1 MTNPYRALPSVD
13 ALLADDRVAAL
24 TSAHGRNTVAHLARE
39 VLDDQR
45 EEIER
50 SGNEA
55 TEETVDLLL
64 ARSQALEPSLV
75 RVINAT
81 GVIIHTNL
89 GRAPLSRSALDAIQR
104 ISQSYATLEFDV
116 TEGTRG
122 SRHVHLES
130 LLQNVTGAEAALVVN
145 NGASALLL
153 ALAALCGDGEV
164 PISRGQLVEIGG
176 GFRIPDVMRQSGAG
190 LVEVGTTN
198 RTYIADY
205 EAAITDE
212 TVGLLRVHLS
222 NFAQVGF
229 THSASIEELGALAND
244 RGLTLIDD
252 VGSGALLDTTQYGLG
267 GEPQVQESVAAG
279 ADVVLFSGDKLVGGP
294 QAGIL
299 IGKRDAIEAMRRHP
313 LARAVRIDKGS
324 IAALTATLKHYAIGD
339 AVKEIPVWRM
349 IAEPL
354 DQLSRRARRWVRI
367 CADTAEAVDSHS
379 TVGGG
384 TLPGEKLPTV
394 VCAVTP
400 LDGDAN
406 SLAAELRARPTPIIA
421 RISEGRVLLD
431 PRTVDP
437 REDGHVEQALAAICD
452 AARQPPRPLS
462 GNLSGNGSQFSGR

>member
-13 ALLADDRVAAL
+13 ALLADSRIAAL
-24 TSAHGRNTVAHLARE
+24 TSEHGRDTVANLARE

-45 EEIER
+45 DEIER
-50 SGNEA
+50 SGSEA

-64 ARSQALEPSLV
+64 ARSQSLEPSLV
-75 RVINAT
+75 RVVNAT

-89 GRAPLSRSALDAIQR
+89 GRAPLSRSAIDAIQR
-104 ISQSYATLEFDV
+104 VSQSYATLEFDV

-130 LLQNVTGAEAALVVN
+130 LLQNVTGAEDALVVN

-153 ALAALCGDGEV
+153 ALAALCSEGEV

-176 GFRIPDVMRQSGAG
+176 GFRIPDVMRQSGAQ

-212 TVGLLRVHLS
+212 TVGLLRVHSS

-229 THSASIEELGALAND
+229 THSASIEELGTLAND

-279 ADVVLFSGDKLVGGP
+279 ANVVLFSGDKLVGGP

-299 IGKRDAIEAMRRHP
+299 VGKRDAIEAMRRHP

-324 IAALTATLKHYAIGD
+324 IAALAATLKHYAIGD
-339 AVKEIPVWRM
+339 AVEQIPVWRM
-349 IAEPL
+349 IAEPVE
-354 DQLSRRARRWVRI
+354 QLSRRARRWVRT
-367 CADTAEAVDSHS
+367 CAEHAEALDARS

-384 TLPGEKLPTV
+384 TLPGEELPTV
-394 VCAVTP
+394 VCAITP
-400 LDGDAN
+400 IDGDADA
-406 SLAAELRARPTPIIA
+406 LAAALRARPTPIIA

-437 REDGHVEQALAAICD
+437 REDGHVEQALAALCWAD
-452 AARQPPRPLS
+452 RLPSRPLS
-462 GNLSGNGSQFSGR
+462 GDRSGNGSQFPGR